1 MAVTVTYTYPVAG
14 ATAPTAAQ
22 MLNANTVRADIIAT
36 ADGDT
41 TATVTHN
48 MALTAAELAA
58 GQPEVFITPT
68 LSQALT
74 ALSGWAVT
82 TKAANSITLTKLT
95 STGSG
100 NASPQLDV
108 VVKRPHSIQQ

>member
-1 MAVTVTYTYPVAG
+1 
-14 ATAPTAAQ
+14 
-22 MLNANTVRADIIAT
+22 MLNANTVRAGVVAS

-41 TATVTHN
+41 TATITHN
-48 MALTAAELAA
+48 MALSAAELAA
-58 GQPEVFITPT
+58 GQPEVGLTQT

-82 TKAANSITLTKLT
+82 AKATNSITLTKLT

-100 NASPQLDV
+100 SATSQLDV
-108 VVKRPHSIQQ
+108 VVRRPHTIQQ